1 MTLLNEKQIDCPNC
15 GEVITIVI
23 DTSITEQQYT
33 EDCFVCC
40 SPIIITIDQD
50 NQFNQISWTNETDLY
65 S

>member
-23 DTSITEQQYT
+23 DTSIAEQQYT

-50 NQFNQISWTNETDLY
+50 NQFNKISWTNETDLY

>member
-23 DTSITEQQYT
+23 DTSIIEQQYT

-50 NQFNQISWTNETDLY
+50 NQFNKISWTNETDLY